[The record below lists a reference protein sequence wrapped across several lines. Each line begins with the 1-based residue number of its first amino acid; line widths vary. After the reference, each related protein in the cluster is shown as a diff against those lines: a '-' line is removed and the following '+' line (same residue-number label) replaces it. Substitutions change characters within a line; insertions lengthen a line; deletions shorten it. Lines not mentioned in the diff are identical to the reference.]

1 MCVFCVKRV
10 MMARANAAMYHHD
23 LYVIVLAVLVSVGVV
38 AAGAQL
44 AVTVLLLTMYG
55 FVRHHTFYELQEVDG
70 DLLFNTTRVDEL
82 SYLSDAFRVYPAFS
96 ATWVVAL
103 WPTGVVIV
111 CLLRLLWHHDQ
122 LVLKRTLSMNLAE
135 RLSDKALKDKLS
147 QNHRQFKSRYI
158 GLLVCSA
165 LAYFFLL
172 TIVLFNNGQESRGWH
187 IAGVI
192 GFVVLFGIGHVN
204 VINEEE
210 YRVPRPLQRS
220 VDRIVIALSVIAA
233 IVFAAFSFFPQ
244 VYVTGVETN
253 NQVAVVSEWVLL
265 LLILYFNLMLTV
277 RTVRLAL
284 YVHMSNVN
292 HKREACKVC
301 YELRA

>member
-10 MMARANAAMYHHD
+10 MMARANAAIYQHD

-38 AAGAQL
+38 AASAQL

-55 FVRHHTFYELQEVDG
+55 FVRHRTFYELQVVDG

-103 WPTGVVIV
+103 WPTVLVIA

-122 LVLKRTLSMNLAE
+122 VVLKRTLSMNVAE
-135 RLSDKALKDKLS
+135 RPLDEALKDKLL

-165 LAYFFLL
+165 FAYFFLL
-172 TIVLFNNGQESRGWH
+172 IIVLFNNAQESRGWH

-192 GFVVLFGIGHVN
+192 GFVVLFGIGHKS
-204 VINEEE
+204 VIDEEE
-210 YRVPRPLQRS
+210 YRVPIPLQHS
-220 VDRIVIALSVIAA
+220 VDRIVIRLSVIAG
-233 IVFAAFSFFPQ
+233 IVFAVFT
-244 VYVTGVETN
+244 TGVRYGGGN
-253 NQVAVVSEWVLL
+253 KQPGFCRV
-265 LLILYFNLMLTV
+265 
-277 RTVRLAL
+277 
-284 YVHMSNVN
+284 
-292 HKREACKVC
+292 
-301 YELRA
+301 